1 MTNAGCTSSTTPRIT
16 STAPVT
22 RVSQSPKEATRSSQ
36 ITTESA
42 SIHAN
47 CMVPKAI
54 MLNLVNFA
62 KESMQRELLQSLY
75 QQDILKELMKES
87 DHVVARR
94 RECVKMIGALEKAA
108 EICATV

>member
-1 MTNAGCTSSTTPRIT
+1 MCIRD
-16 STAPVT
+16 
-22 RVSQSPKEATRSSQ
+22 R
-36 ITTESA
+36 
-42 SIHAN
+42 
-47 CMVPKAI
+47 
-54 MLNLVNFA
+54 
-62 KESMQRELLQSLY
+62 LQSLY